1 MGSASRTDNLLIM
14 NDPLKKDLE
23 LEEQDELHP
32 EDGDEQQ
39 PPLKPEVLDDD
50 PGETKD
56 TQLLPVLRGSDALA
70 PLDPLAAYINEIR
83 QYPELSEEEE
93 KELALH
99 YEATGDTQAAYKLI
113 TNNLM
118 LVVKIAMT
126 FRREWQ
132 NVMDLIQEGNVGLMK
147 AVKNFDPFRGVRLP
161 AYASWWIKAYIL
173 KYILDNWRLVRV
185 GTTNARRK
193 LLYNLQKEKARLE
206 EQGIS
211 ASPKKL
217 AEHFGVAEKD
227 VIDVQAS
234 LGAFDVSMDTPT
246 HPDSDYTPEKT
257 LTDGRHPAQAIEKS
271 QFHEALHEKIEAF
284 LENLKPIEKELFATR
299 ILSEDPTSLK
309 EIGEHYNITREAV
322 RQTEQRLLKKFKT
335 YIKEHLP
342 EAEHYFM
349 K

>member
-1 MGSASRTDNLLIM
+1 M
-14 NDPLKKDLE
+14 NDPLKHKPE
-23 LEEQDELHP
+23 LD
-32 EDGDEQQ
+32 EDGEGK
-39 PPLKPEVLDDD
+39 PLPLEPEILDDD
-50 PGETKD
+50 LDDEGLEKAEEDRP
-56 TQLLPVLRGSDALA
+56 LPVLRGSDALA
-70 PLDPLAAYINEIR
+70 PLDPLTAYLNEIR
-83 QYPELSEEEE
+83 QYDELSEEEE
-93 KELALH
+93 KELMLE
-99 YEATGDTQAAYKLI
+99 YQETGDAQAAYKLI
-113 TNNLM
+113 TSNLT

-193 LLYNLQKEKARLE
+193 LLYNLQKEKAKLE
-206 EQGIS
+206 EAGFT
-211 ASPKKL
+211 ASSKKL

-234 LGAFDVSMDTPT
+234 LGAFDVSMDTPV
-246 HPDSDYTPEKT
+246 HPDSEMTPAAS
-257 LTDGRHPAQAIEKS
+257 LSDGKNPAQSIEKS

-284 LENLKPIEKELFATR
+284 LEDLKPIEKELFATR

-342 EAEHYFM
+342 EAEDYFM